1 MYSLSLN
8 RPPHYKNETEF
19 ELSDKFYVR
28 FINNNYQSYSK
39 REASSVQIE
48 GFLDINLGD
57 LLNEMNGESEE
68 TNNDGDN
75 VSISSNNEEE
85 DEYSSEMIKIS
96 EDIKKLDDNF
106 KLVIRDQFCLT
117 NEIELPKDQSNYI
130 NIFRNVNT
138 TSQDKLLIK
147 NNDLFIEELRNLRI
161 KLERVIDGDIDIYG
175 NIITQDY
182 IDSKWTNETI
192 IEWEKENLDENGEV
206 KSMMFNEDKSKK
218 RNKNSKE
225 AVEDNSIRRGLL
237 RIIKINGKR
246 INYGFDSNK
255 FSKKRA
261 NSGTS
266 FQIENIIKDEYNL
279 KELSKIWLDPNS
291 EVVRKGAKLAGLIN
305 EKGYLIL
312 NGEPVENFKLLE
324 F

>member
-1 MYSLSLN
+1 
-8 RPPHYKNETEF
+8 
-19 ELSDKFYVR
+19 
-28 FINNNYQSYSK
+28 
-39 REASSVQIE
+39 
-48 GFLDINLGD
+48 
-57 LLNEMNGESEE
+57 
-68 TNNDGDN
+68 
-75 VSISSNNEEE
+75 
-85 DEYSSEMIKIS
+85 
-96 EDIKKLDDNF
+96 
-106 KLVIRDQFCLT
+106 
-117 NEIELPKDQSNYI
+117 
-130 NIFRNVNT
+130 
-138 TSQDKLLIK
+138 
-147 NNDLFIEELRNLRI
+147 
-161 KLERVIDGDIDIYG
+161 
-175 NIITQDY
+175 
-182 IDSKWTNETI
+182 
-192 IEWEKENLDENGEV
+192 
-206 KSMMFNEDKSKK
+206 MMFNEDKSKK